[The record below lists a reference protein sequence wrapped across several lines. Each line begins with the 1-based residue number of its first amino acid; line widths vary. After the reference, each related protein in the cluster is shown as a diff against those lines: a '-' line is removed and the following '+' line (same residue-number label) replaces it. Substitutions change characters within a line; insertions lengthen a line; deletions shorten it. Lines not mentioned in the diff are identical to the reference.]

1 MKKLFI
7 AIIAL
12 LLFFVSAT
20 PTVYAQTQVCTG
32 AVVTGSTD
40 TWVWGTRYSCTAD
53 YPKMIWTGTAYE
65 DDYGGCGTYDGW
77 ILETSYQYVCPNGTT
92 GTSGV
97 VTCCNTTSAGATI
110 CDGAV
115 TGTCGSAAPPTG
127 GGTGGDDTGG
137 GDDTAGPYCGDLACN
152 GTETCTTCVSDCG
165 ACTITGNV
173 NARAVL
179 VPSDATSCAD
189 VNSSTTYIPASFSL
203 TPPGTTRNNAGDG
216 SYSSWTNV
224 PMGASGSVF
233 YLVPS
238 ASSQYV
244 QRLAC
249 WNRDNP
255 AGSGTGT
262 AASLTVDGSTLI
274 WTVGYSLGTPW
285 FQAEGGDVYA
295 SAILR
300 SYVQPGA
307 STPVVVRDG
316 TGGYPGVVAYGTSYD
331 FDSALTGQGNTNV
344 SSTNWLAY
352 APRTTVDYYDYFYRR
367 FGSPATPY
375 AFADLL
381 AVDKPTSSE
390 TPYYVVGDMT
400 TAGDWVV
407 GDGESV
413 VFIVDGNVTIGGSI
427 TTTGTGFVAFIVNGD
442 IAVDSAVGTA
452 YNSQTPVLQGIY
464 ITSPTGTFDTG
475 TSTAASSARF
485 VGEGMFI
492 AGDFLLQ
499 RDLEGYGT
507 GNTTHAAEL
516 FIYDPQLLFT
526 MPDPMKELPVT
537 WQEVAP

>member
-1 MKKLFI
+1 MKKL
-7 AIIAL
+7 L
-12 LLFFVSAT
+12 LTILGLFVFFFAASS
-20 PTVYAQTQVCTG
+20 PVYAQACTVPPG
-32 AVVTGSTD
+32 YVD
-40 TWVWGTRYSCTAD
+40 DQLNWVWGTNYVCTD
-53 YPKMIWTGTAYE
+53 NYPKIVWNGSAYVT
-65 DDYGGCGTYDGW
+65 DNSGCSTYQGWVLQTTYFCVLNGTYYPS
-77 ILETSYQYVCPNGTT
+77 SY
-92 GTSGV
+92 
-97 VTCCNTTSAGATI
+97 TCCNTTS
-110 CDGAV
+110 DGSPMCQAQ
-115 TGTCGSAAPPTG
+115 TTPCGESTPPPVG
-127 GGTGGDDTGG
+127 GGDDTGG
-137 GDDTAGPYCGDLACN
+137 DDDTTGPYCGDLACN
-152 GTETCTTCVSDCG
+152 GIETCATCVSDCG
-165 ACTITGNV
+165 ACAITGNV
-173 NARAVL
+173 NVRAVL
-179 VPSDATSCAD
+179 VPSDAAGCAD
-189 VNSSTTYIPASFSL
+189 VNSSTTYIPATFTL
-203 TPPGTTRNNAGDG
+203 TPPGTTRNNAGGG

-233 YLVPS
+233 YLTPS

-249 WNRDNP
+249 WSRSNP

-262 AASLTVDGSTLI
+262 AASLTVDGSTLT
-274 WTVGYSLGTPW
+274 WTVGYTLGTPW

-331 FDSALTGQGNTNV
+331 FDSALTGQGNNNV

-352 APRTTVDYYDYFYRR
+352 APHTTVDYYDYFYRR
-367 FGSPATPY
+367 FGSPTTPY

-381 AVDKPTSSE
+381 AVAQPASSE
-390 TPYYVVGDMT
+390 TPYYVVGNMT
-400 TAGDWVV
+400 TTGDWVV